1 MQRLINRVYGL
12 LVSALFWLF
21 ATPEAN
27 TPEANTPE
35 ANTPEANTPE
45 ANTPEANTP
54 EANTPE
60 VVEFYGF
67 TVTDGWD

>member
-54 EANTPE
+54 E